1 MARTKKDRSAEV
13 EAVFSG
19 LKYCNATQLNEV
31 IETANK
37 LIAKAKE
44 AEIAE
49 KKAQIKAL
57 QDEIAKLE
65 K

>member
-13 EAVFSG
+13 DAVFNG
-19 LKYCNATQLNEV
+19 LQYCNATQLNEV
-31 IETANK
+31 IERANK

-44 AEIAE
+44 VEIAE

-57 QDEIAKLE
+57 QDELAKLE

>member
-13 EAVFSG
+13 EAVFNG
-19 LKYCNATQLNEV
+19 LQYCNATQLNEV
-31 IETANK
+31 IKQANK

-57 QDEIAKLE
+57 QDELAELE